1 MARAGSGARARAGFG
16 ACAPAGPGYPRAGMA
31 SDRDMGLGGDERLWL
46 RRLRWR
52 LRGALQGPAFV
63 LATLVE
69 AVLLNRLP
77 VAGDEG
83 LDPFGGLLAAAF
95 LNLAIVAVA
104 APLLTRLGRLRR
116 RRSAGR
122 TPIAIATDRTAT
134 LLMGAVAAGVLLVG
148 LVHRGEVQESR
159 AEYRAQLNAVRA
171 YLAHQ
176 APSEYRASIGLE
188 NVWKQGDDFYR
199 TCVPGRDARRSL
211 CLFVDT
217 SGPAVSIT
225 RDPDQQSNAK
235 IAGPENPGRLGG

>member
-1 MARAGSGARARAGFG
+1 
-16 ACAPAGPGYPRAGMA
+16 MA
-31 SDRDMGLGGDERLWL
+31 SERDTGLGGDERLWL

-63 LATLVE
+63 LATVVE

-83 LDPFGGLLAAAF
+83 LDPVGGLLAAAF
-95 LNLAIVAVA
+95 LNLGIVAVV
-104 APLLTRLGRLRR
+104 APLLARVRRPRGRR
-116 RRSAGR
+116 AGM
-122 TPIAIATDRTAT
+122 PIAVATDRTAT
-134 LLMGAVAAGVLLVG
+134 LLMGTAVLAVLGVG
-148 LVHRGEVQESR
+148 LVHRAEVQESR
-159 AEYRAQLNAVRA
+159 AEYQAQLDAVRA

-176 APSEYRASIGLE
+176 APPEYRASIGLE

-211 CLFVDT
+211 CVFVDT

-235 IAGPENPGRLGG
+235 IAGPENPGRRGG

>member
-1 MARAGSGARARAGFG
+1 
-16 ACAPAGPGYPRAGMA
+16 MA
-31 SDRDMGLGGDERLWL
+31 SERDTGLGGDERLWL

-63 LATLVE
+63 LATVLE

-83 LDPFGGLLAAAF
+83 LDPVGGLLAAAF
-95 LNLAIVAVA
+95 LNLGIVAVA
-104 APLLTRLGRLRR
+104 APLLARARRPRGRR
-116 RRSAGR
+116 AGM
-122 TPIAIATDRTAT
+122 PIAVATDRTAT
-134 LLMGAVAAGVLLVG
+134 LLMGTAVLAVLGVG
-148 LVHRGEVQESR
+148 LVHRAEVQESR
-159 AEYRAQLNAVRA
+159 AEYQAQLDAVRA

-176 APSEYRASIGLE
+176 APAEYRASIGLE

-211 CLFVDT
+211 CVFVDT

-225 RDPDQQSNAK
+225 RDPDQQSNAR
-235 IAGPENPGRLGG
+235 IAGPENPGRRGG

>member
-1 MARAGSGARARAGFG
+1 
-16 ACAPAGPGYPRAGMA
+16 MA
-31 SDRDMGLGGDERLWL
+31 SERDTGLGEDERLWL

-63 LATLVE
+63 LATLIE
-69 AVLLNRLP
+69 ALLLNRLP

-83 LDPFGGLLAAAF
+83 LDPVGGLLAAAF
-95 LNLAIVAVA
+95 LNLGIVAVA
-104 APLLTRLGRLRR
+104 APLLARVRRPRGRR
-116 RRSAGR
+116 AGM
-122 TPIAIATDRTAT
+122 PLAVATDRMAAM
-134 LLMGAVAAGVLLVG
+134 LMGAVVLAVLGAG
-148 LVHRGEVQESR
+148 LVHRAEILESR

-176 APSEYRASIGLE
+176 APPEYRASIGLE

-211 CLFVDT
+211 CMFVDT

>member
-1 MARAGSGARARAGFG
+1 
-16 ACAPAGPGYPRAGMA
+16 MA
-31 SDRDMGLGGDERLWL
+31 SERDTGLGEDERLWL

-63 LATLVE
+63 LATLLE
-69 AVLLNRLP
+69 ALLLNRLP

-83 LDPFGGLLAAAF
+83 LDPVGGLLAAAF
-95 LNLAIVAVA
+95 LNLGIVAVA
-104 APLLTRLGRLRR
+104 APLLARVCRPRGRR
-116 RRSAGR
+116 AGMPVAVAADR
-122 TPIAIATDRTAT
+122 MATV
-134 LLMGAVAAGVLLVG
+134 LMGAVVLAVLGAG
-148 LVHRGEVQESR
+148 LVHRAEVQESR
-159 AEYRAQLNAVRA
+159 AEYRAGLDAVRA

-176 APSEYRASIGLE
+176 APPEYRASIGLE

-211 CLFVDT
+211 CMFVDT

>member
-1 MARAGSGARARAGFG
+1 
-16 ACAPAGPGYPRAGMA
+16 MA
-31 SDRDMGLGGDERLWL
+31 SERDTGLGEDERLWL

-52 LRGALQGPAFV
+52 LRGALQVPAFV
-63 LATLVE
+63 LATLLE
-69 AVLLNRLP
+69 ALLLNRLP

-83 LDPFGGLLAAAF
+83 LDPVGGLLAAAF
-95 LNLAIVAVA
+95 LNLGIVAVA
-104 APLLTRLGRLRR
+104 APLLARVRRPRGRR
-116 RRSAGR
+116 AGM
-122 TPIAIATDRTAT
+122 PLAVATDRMAAM
-134 LLMGAVAAGVLLVG
+134 LMGAVVLAVLGAG
-148 LVHRGEVQESR
+148 LVHRAEIQESR
-159 AEYRAQLNAVRA
+159 AEYRAQLDAVRA

-176 APSEYRASIGLE
+176 APPEYRASIGLE

-211 CLFVDT
+211 CMFVDT